1 MRSFGFAIIRN
12 LISVIIVVSL
22 CLYYY
27 NQTNRVLV
35 WVFIPISLIPLVIT
49 IWDHFHQEKLEKED
63 LQKKKW

>member
-1 MRSFGFAIIRN
+1 MRSFGFAIFRN

-35 WVFIPISLIPLVIT
+35 WIFIPISLIPLVIT
-49 IWDHFHQEKLEKED
+49 IWDHFYQEKLEKED
-63 LQKKKW
+63 LQKKK